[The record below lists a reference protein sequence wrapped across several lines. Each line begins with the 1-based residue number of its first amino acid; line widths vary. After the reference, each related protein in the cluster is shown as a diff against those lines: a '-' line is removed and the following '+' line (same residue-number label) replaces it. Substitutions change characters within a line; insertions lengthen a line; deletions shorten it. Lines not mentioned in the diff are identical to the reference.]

1 MGFFSNIKRYA
12 KRAVSKE
19 EFLDDSEELEYVE
32 ENQDKLEEYVTN
44 LRKSLETNYCS
55 EQSAPLYS
63 PNEN

>member
-32 ENQDKLEEYVTN
+32 ENQDKLEEYVAN

-55 EQSAPLYS
+55 TL
-63 PNEN
+63 